1 MEKCEVCIFAKKDL
15 DQHQKELVVNNYSF
29 KYNPTP
35 RLFGII
41 LDEKIKFDNHIMHVE
56 RKAHNAI
63 HIIREIKGLANRSG
77 TKLLRIYIR
86 SSIKRL
92 HREVI

>member
-41 LDEKIKFDNHIMHVE
+41 LDVKIKFHIDVYFP
-56 RKAHNAI
+56 
-63 HIIREIKGLANRSG
+63 LSG
-77 TKLLRIYIR
+77 PLHYCFYVLCSLL
-86 SSIKRL
+86 SDT
-92 HREVI
+92 V